1 LIIFNNTPTHL
12 RILILLQK
20 FESQVNEMPGKIVFT
35 NILQKIY
42 GVRDPFGPD
51 ADLDGVFIWPF
62 NIPAHCRPRLLQGI
76 QMNISAF

>member
-1 LIIFNNTPTHL
+1 
-12 RILILLQK
+12 
-20 FESQVNEMPGKIVFT
+20 MPGKIVFT